1 MSSEESV
8 AALVREHVVTELK
21 SLARGEGVNAYD
33 LTERLGPHLRRAL
46 GVATGQ
52 PGSSVRTVVVK
63 ALDRAVQR
71 LPETVQ
77 PAVLAGLGLRAGAQ
91 MWFLGD
97 RLNVVAAESGYSVKT
112 VRRRYLEGM
121 ELLADVLLTD
131 HVEHAETPPTD
142 FWCADFGIELVLR
155 GRGIELIET
164 RTIVADQAGLDT
176 VPLAWASGGATLA
189 DGERLTVDC
198 LHGGLILPDDGISE
212 GSWRG
217 RLALPRA
224 LRPGERH
231 EFRLRVVDPGH
242 TDPFVILT
250 PQRRVDRLLVRVKF
264 PLRHGDA
271 APPPAVE
278 RLDGILARFVTD
290 QTLRGTPVEVDAVGE
305 VAEEFR
311 GLRAG
316 FSYGVRWR
324 AGSTQA

>member
-1 MSSEESV
+1 MPV
-8 AALVREHVVTELK
+8 
-21 SLARGEGVNAYD
+21 GEVPTFTRDAVPAIKDFPGA
-33 LTERLGPHLRRAL
+33 RAL
-46 GVATGQ
+46 ATAE
-52 PGSSVRTVVVK
+52 GS
-63 ALDRAVQR
+63 
-71 LPETVQ
+71 
-77 PAVLAGLGLRAGAQ
+77 
-91 MWFLGD
+91 
-97 RLNVVAAESGYSVKT
+97 VVALS
-112 VRRRYLEGM
+112 
-121 ELLADVLLTD
+121 
-131 HVEHAETPPTD
+131 
-142 FWCADFGIELVLR
+142 
-155 GRGIELIET
+155 LIHIYVYK
-164 RTIVADQAGLDT
+164 RQ
-176 VPLAWASGGATLA
+176 
-189 DGERLTVDC
+189 
-198 LHGGLILPDDGISE
+198 
-212 GSWRG
+212 
-217 RLALPRA
+217 
-224 LRPGERH
+224 RH